1 MTYRETSSTAFASIQ
16 HDRANK
22 AAQILEQIR
31 AHGPHGA
38 TVDEIMAEHGWGHS
52 TCSARFTELGQ
63 HGRITWDGVTKRKT
77 RSGRPANVWVAV

>member
-31 AHGPHGA
+31 ACGINGA
-38 TVDEIMAEHGWGHS
+38 TCDQIEAEHGHTHQS
-52 TCSARFTELGQ
+52 CSARFRDLANARLIQPSGET
-63 HGRITWDGVTKRKT
+63 RKT
-77 RSGRPANVWVAV
+77 RSGRGAMVWVAV